1 MVVAGTILS
10 QSVTLIGFVAA
21 AIAVGG
27 FLGHAG
33 PVLAEW
39 REEELRR
46 AAVVGGLWGIGG
58 AVFVIVLSAVIG

>member
-1 MVVAGTILS
+1 VIVVGTILG
-10 QSVTLIGFVAA
+10 QSVTLVGFMAG

-33 PVLAEW
+33 PVLAGW

-46 AAVVGGLWGIGG
+46 ATVVGGLWGIGG
-58 AVFVIVLSAVIG
+58 AIFVIVLSAIVR

>member
-1 MVVAGTILS
+1 MVVSTILG
-10 QSVTLIGFVAA
+10 QSVTYVGLVAG

-39 REEELRR
+39 QEEELRR
-46 AAVVGGLWGIGG
+46 ATVVGGLWGIGG
-58 AVFVIVLSAVIG
+58 AIFVSVLSAIVG